1 MYEIQVNKEN
11 YKVEPNADKAVK
23 GLLEGKPYEID
34 YIKVK
39 EGEYHVLWNNKSFNI
54 ELIKFLED
62 KKHMELLVNGN
73 KYVVSL
79 KDDFD
84 ALLANLGLDMT
95 IGGAEK
101 ELKAP
106 MPGLVVD
113 VLVEVGQTLKEG
125 DPLLILEAMKME
137 NVLKASGESV
147 VKSIEVIKGKS
158 VEKNQILIS
167 FE

>member
-23 GLLEGKPYEID
+23 GLLEGTPYEID

-147 VKSIEVIKGKS
+147 VKSIEVNKGKA